1 MHAGNACTFDRA
13 WPQLETGAFAFFGTS
28 KTHKQIHIF
37 LNSFS
42 GFVRVG
48 GYAGLLD
55 QFVGPAA
62 WPNFTREYENMTRLG
77 LNTTEYQ
84 DRYAPCGMYSASFI
98 S

>member
-1 MHAGNACTFDRA
+1 MREMHVYLAEPRHNLQRVPLLLCARAKHTNKFTF
-13 WPQLETGAFAFFGTS
+13 FF
-28 KTHKQIHIF
+28 F
-37 LNSFS
+37 FNSFS

-84 DRYAPCGMYSASFI
+84 DRYAPCGMCSTSFI
-98 S
+98 